1 MKTHLISYDLKVPG
15 KDYSHLHSFL
25 KSGGSW
31 AKPLESVWLVKSS
44 LSAEE
49 YRNAVNLH
57 VDKNDKILVIDVTS
71 DASAWFNLETAVS
84 DWIQTNL

>member
-1 MKTHLISYDLKVPG
+1 MKAPG
-15 KDYSHLHSFL
+15 KDYTNLHSFL

-44 LSAEE
+44 LSAEDF
-49 YRNAVNLH
+49 RNTVKLH
-57 VDKNDKILVIDVTS
+57 VDKNDKILVIDVTN

-84 DWIQTNL
+84 DWIKTNL